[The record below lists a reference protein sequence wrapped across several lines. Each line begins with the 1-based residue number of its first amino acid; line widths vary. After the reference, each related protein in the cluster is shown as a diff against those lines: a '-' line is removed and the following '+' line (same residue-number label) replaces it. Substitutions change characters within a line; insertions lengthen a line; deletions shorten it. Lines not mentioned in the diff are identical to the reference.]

1 MIISSVPSS
10 HAPFSCLR
18 VFLCVG
24 CFLFLACSEV
34 ELKNPE
40 EYARF
45 ERVVDAV
52 NTLEQAYVKQDMEGI
67 RNLLLPLDS
76 LSHWQQE
83 VQRDFQAYADISLD
97 LVIDRVEIDG
107 DLISVYV
114 SWRGVWK
121 RTNDGAGFL
130 ARGEGILHWNGT
142 QVILLS
148 GVEGDLPFG
157 MADRQSVS

>member
-1 MIISSVPSS
+1 MMISGDSSLHS
-10 HAPFSCLR
+10 PFSLLLF
-18 VFLCVG
+18 FLCAG

-45 ERVVDAV
+45 ERIVDAV
-52 NTLEQAYVKQDMEGI
+52 KTLERAYAKQDIEAI
-67 RNLLLPLDS
+67 HDLLLPLDS
-76 LSHWQQE
+76 LAAWQRE

-97 LVIDRVEIDG
+97 LVIDRIEIDG
-107 DLISVYV
+107 DLISAYI
-114 SWRGVWK
+114 SWHGVWK
-121 RTNDGAGFL
+121 RTAGGSGLL
-130 ARGEGILHWNGT
+130 ARGDGILHWNGT